1 MNEQNS
7 GNASVP
13 VQLSCYRACGE
24 IGAGCGMLQ
33 RRAAARAGAPP
44 QAAGAPP
51 RARSIVYMRAPH
63 ATALPA
69 ADTRGACLLLARRLH
84 PTHTHC
90 VRAYLAKESTR
101 RGARGGREQ
110 KEGSNFG

>member
-33 RRAAARAGAPP
+33 RRAAARAGAP

-69 ADTRGACLLLARRLH
+69 GHSRGMSFVGKA
-84 PTHTHC
+84 PPPNTHALCPSISSQREHEEGS
-90 VRAYLAKESTR
+90 K
-101 RGARGGREQ
+101 GGREQ
-110 KEGSNFG
+110 KEESNFG